1 MFGHALKDSKLRKSQ
16 RADTRKPGAWAVGD
30 LIGKD
35 PGAIL
40 SLADT
45 QQSQGTQKIV
55 MKWIKEWIC
64 VFLQLAL
71 IAIVE
76 NNLSELK

>member
-1 MFGHALKDSKLRKSQ
+1 M
-16 RADTRKPGAWAVGD
+16 GD